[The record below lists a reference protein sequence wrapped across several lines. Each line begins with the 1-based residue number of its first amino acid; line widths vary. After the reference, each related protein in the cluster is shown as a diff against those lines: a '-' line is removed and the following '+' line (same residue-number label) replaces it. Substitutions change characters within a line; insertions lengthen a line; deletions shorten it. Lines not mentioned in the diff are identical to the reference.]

1 MLQIKEI
8 FHLLNKKEKFN
19 FCILIFLMII
29 NSVFEIMGITS
40 IIPIISIT
48 IKNDL
53 SLFEGMFFF
62 DYLYEFS
69 QKENFVLL
77 SFLFVGLVFILK
89 NLFIS
94 FYNFFLN
101 RFHSDTA
108 RRISNN
114 VYAYYLNL
122 DYKDYLKLNTSK
134 IIYDS
139 TEAIEIFRRI
149 ILNLS
154 IFLLEFI
161 VLSIIVIFLVYLN
174 PVSTIFIILILA
186 AISVC
191 FFYLFGRKNFFWGLE
206 VKKSS
211 KKRINILNSSISSI
225 KDVKI
230 YSGENFFYK
239 KFSSQ
244 NYFLNKYQKI
254 HLFFLSLPKPF
265 FETFI
270 VIILLSSL
278 YYFLTVVNI
287 SYEII
292 ILNLAIFSV
301 SLFRIYPSI
310 YRIAGCFQKGNFGKA
325 VLDDLTEIFKK
336 EDIKNH
342 FFNPKQTLIR
352 GELNSLIIKGVSFRY
367 EDKDLET
374 LKNINLKLE
383 KNQFIGIKGETGA
396 GKSTLVDIISGLLKA
411 ESGSFFINGQESS
424 NLPKNWHNNI
434 SYVPQNISLIDD
446 TLERNIALAV
456 NEQDIDKNKIDEVIR
471 LSKLSKF
478 AQSRTKDHI
487 LGERGL
493 QVSGGEKQRIGIARA
508 LYYNR
513 EIYIF
518 DEATNAL
525 DETTEKEILEN
536 IKKYSKNKIVIFISH
551 KNSTLKFCD
560 KIFNFSDGKLELI
573 KT

>member
-8 FHLLNKKEKFN
+8 FNLLNKKEKIN
-19 FCILIFLMII
+19 FCILIILMIL
-29 NSVFEIMGITS
+29 NSGFEILGITS

-48 IKNDL
+48 VKNDL

-62 DYLYEFS
+62 EYLYEFS

-77 SFLFVGLVFILK
+77 SFLFVGFVFIFK

-94 FYNFFLN
+94 FYNFFLSQ
-101 RFHSDTA
+101 FSGDTVE
-108 RRISNN
+108 RVSNN
-114 VYAYYLNL
+114 VYAHYLNL

-134 IIYDS
+134 LIYDS
-139 TEAIEIFRRI
+139 TEAIEVFRSI
-149 ILNLS
+149 LLNLS
-154 IFLLEFI
+154 TFLLEII
-161 VLSIIVIFLVYLN
+161 VLSIIVIFLIYLN
-174 PVSTIFIILILA
+174 PISTIIIIFILA
-186 AISVC
+186 ALSVC
-191 FFYLFGRKNFFWGLE
+191 FFYFFGRNNIFWGLE

-211 KKRINILNSSISSI
+211 KKRINVLNSSLSSI

-230 YSGENFFYK
+230 YSGEKFFYK

-254 HLFFLSLPKPF
+254 YLFFLSLPKPF

-278 YYFLTVVNI
+278 YYFLTIVNI

-292 ILNLAIFSV
+292 ILNLAIFAV

-325 VLDDLTEIFKK
+325 VLDDLSEILAR
-336 EDIKNH
+336 ENTKND
-342 FFNPKQTLIR
+342 FFNQKQTSLQGKI
-352 GELNSLIIKGVSFRY
+352 NSLIIKDINFKY
-367 EDKDLET
+367 EGKDSET

-396 GKSTLVDIISGLLKA
+396 GKSTLVDIISGLLKP
-411 ESGSFFINGQESS
+411 ESGLFFINGKELSS
-424 NLPKNWHNNI
+424 LPKNWHNNI
-434 SYVPQNISLIDD
+434 SYVPQNINLIDD

-456 NEQDIDKNKIDEVIR
+456 NEEDIDKNKIDEVIR
-471 LSKLSKF
+471 LSMLNKF
-478 AQSRTKDHI
+478 VQSRTKDHI

-525 DETTEKEILEN
+525 DETTEKKILEN
-536 IKKYSKNKIVIFISH
+536 IKNYSKNKMVIFISH
-551 KNSTLKFCD
+551 KSSTLKFCD
-560 KIFNFSDGKLELI
+560 KTFNFSDGKLEPLSS
-573 KT
+573 